1 MSNTAPPDNDKT
13 QVYLPSDE
21 NREGNSGNQEKD
33 TQPEEDSLPLDNGKT
48 VVASH
53 SVGPEGEKDEDSVL
67 EEDEKTRIYTE
78 EERPR
83 GDGKTALGHLKIYKD
98 GRRVQT
104 APLYYDGMI
113 RVGRATNNEVVLEDP
128 NISRKH
134 LTIFYKEDGFFIEDL
149 SKGGTILNRKKI
161 PHKQPVKLSNGDKI
175 TLSGFQLAISLD
187 GHGTGSFSEDFI
199 EKIKDNKFIA
209 ILGLAILAGLAWAF
223 YFLASGPGKEAP
235 TGAQSVARKSQANK
249 GLEFEGSIGSISRN
263 YFIIEVDAAAS
274 DISKLEEGMA
284 VKAKTSLT
292 GDEGLPAKIET
303 IAKEGF
309 QKAGKTYFKTEVKVV
324 AMDDAIKSIKIG
336 SQAKVELSW

>member
-1 MSNTAPPDNDKT
+1 M
-13 QVYLPSDE
+13 
-21 NREGNSGNQEKD
+21 
-33 TQPEEDSLPLDNGKT
+33 PLDNGKT
-48 VVASH
+48 VVARH
-53 SVGPEGEKDEDSVL
+53 SVEPEGEKDEDSAL

-78 EERPR
+78 EEIPR

-134 LTIFYKEDGFFIEDL
+134 LTISYKENGFFIEDL

-161 PHKQPVKLSNGDKI
+161 PHKQPIKLSNGDKI

-187 GHGTGSFSEDFI
+187 GHESSSFFENAVDKII
-199 EKIKDNKFIA
+199 ENRIPA
-209 ILGLAILAGLAWAF
+209 LLGLAILIGLGVF
-223 YFLASGPGKEAP
+223 YVFASGPGKEAP
-235 TGAQSVARKSQANK
+235 AGAPSVIRKSQANK
-249 GLEFEGSIGSISRN
+249 ALELEGSIGSISRN
-263 YFIIEVDAAAS
+263 YFIIEVEAAAS

-284 VKAKTSLT
+284 LKAKTSLT
-292 GDEGLPAKIET
+292 GDEELPAKIET

-324 AMDDAIKSIKIG
+324 AMDDAIKAIKIG